1 MSPACAPCSSEA
13 VSDKASG
20 KSSSCKSTPA
30 ATAIKVDACGLMC
43 PGPIMQLKKN
53 YENLR
58 ENESLEITATDQ
70 AFGKDVSSWCKITG
84 AELVSLENKGGTIAA
99 TVRKKKLNAK

>member
-1 MSPACAPCSSEA
+1 
-13 VSDKASG
+13 
-20 KSSSCKSTPA
+20 
-30 ATAIKVDACGLMC
+30 
-43 PGPIMQLKKN
+43 MQLKKN

-84 AELVSLENKGGTIAA
+84 AELVSLENKGA
-99 TVRKKKLNAK
+99 RSPPRYEKKKLNAK